1 MAFRSSRR
9 LVRAAIAARINNPE
23 AALRSHFIATATVD
37 LTGCDY
43 TVASSL
49 PSPPPSDADTRASR
63 ASRLLSDSKN
73 PSAQSRTRG
82 IALLA
87 GLPAPLFP
95 AQPLRV
101 SPANGAPLIVPRARS
116 ISETTLP
123 PAAVSV
129 IPRRSLAHSHRRTGA
144 NSTVPHVVPGAVRDG
159 MSARD
164 SEVPRVQHKKQGKHE
179 EKEEDED
186 EEEEAEEEEEEETGR
201 GSKSGARKKGK
212 DKKEASGKKGGG
224 GKKGRGGGGGVG
236 EGEEGGGEE
245 AVQGAVDL
253 VQVHVE
259 EAKEALIKELAKI
272 RTGRAAPGLLD
283 HVHLEAYGRPSPLS
297 RVATVTVKDPQL
309 LSVTL
314 HDASLLGAAMK
325 GLQESPMGLNPSHTS
340 HTAILVPIPRLT
352 KEVREAM
359 FKLAQKA
366 AESARVSLRRA
377 RKEVSGGCLVGC

>member
-129 IPRRSLAHSHRRTGA
+129 IPRRSLAHSHRRTDKL
-144 NSTVPHVVPGAVRDG
+144 HK
-159 MSARD
+159 
-164 SEVPRVQHKKQGKHE
+164 QHKKQGKHE

-314 HDASLLGAAMK
+314 HDASV
-325 GLQESPMGLNPSHTS
+325 S
-340 HTAILVPIPRLT
+340 VPPTCPLHD
-352 KEVREAM
+352 A
-359 FKLAQKA
+359 
-366 AESARVSLRRA
+366 SVSVPPTCPLHDA
-377 RKEVSGGCLVGC
+377 S